1 MSNDSTP
8 LILVTGATGYI
19 GGRLAPR
26 LLEAGYRVRV
36 FVRDESRLAGRIW
49 AKNTEVATGDTLRPE
64 TLEDALR
71 GVETAFYLLHAQRSG
86 PEFRQRN
93 FKAAENFSRAAR
105 AAGVRHIVHLGALG
119 DPGKDRFGLIA
130 SHHETALLLRQSG
143 IPVTDFHAGP
153 VFGSGSVFFEMIRYT
168 TERMPVLICPRW
180 VYTPIQPIAIRD
192 LLTYLILAVGTPAA
206 RGRTIEIGG
215 PEVTTFGRMMDEYAR
230 ARELNRVRIPLPWH
244 LPNLSAHWVHWSTP
258 ITIDLARARIES
270 LRRPALVKD
279 GAAAEIFGP
288 LPQLPYRRVMNR
300 AINHMQRGDVET
312 TWTDALA
319 SSQGDLAPVTLEFQE
334 GLILEHRQRLVAA
347 SPESVFRIF
356 SSLGG
361 ENGWLYMNWAWRFR
375 AWLDRMAG
383 GVGIRR
389 GRRNPSEVRT
399 GDAIDF
405 WRVEKVE
412 PNRLLRLRAEMKLF
426 GLGWLE
432 FIAFPFETG
441 KTRLLLTAYYVPK
454 GFLGILYWR
463 LLTVMHAF
471 LFSGL
476 IRTIAWKAE
485 TGN

>member
-1 MSNDSTP
+1 MPDNRKP
-8 LILVTGATGYI
+8 LVLVTGATGYI

-26 LLEAGYRVRV
+26 LLEAGCRVRV
-36 FVRDESRLAGRIW
+36 LVRDPTRLAGRLW
-49 AKNTEVATGDTLRPE
+49 AKNVEIAGGDSLQPG

-71 GVETAFYLLHAQRSG
+71 GVQTAFYLLHAQRTGS
-86 PEFRQRN
+86 EFLRRN
-93 FKAAENFSRAAR
+93 LDSADNFSQAAR
-105 AAGVRHIVHLGALG
+105 SAGIQHIIHLGALG
-119 DPGKDRFGLIA
+119 DPGKDRDSLLL
-130 SHHETALLLRQSG
+130 SHRETARRLQKSG
-143 IPVTDFHAGP
+143 IATTDFRAGP
-153 VFGSGSVFFEMIRYT
+153 VLGSGSVIFEMVRYT

-192 LLTYLILAVGTPAA
+192 LLTYLILAVDAPAA
-206 RGRTIEIGG
+206 RDRVIEIGG
-215 PEVTTFGRMMDEYAR
+215 PVVTTFGRMMDEYAV
-230 ARELNRVRIPLPWH
+230 ARDLHRVRIALPWH
-244 LPNLSAHWVHWSTP
+244 LPHLSARWVHWSTP
-258 ITIDLARARIES
+258 ITIDLALARIEG
-270 LRRPALVKD
+270 LRRPVLVRDK
-279 GAAAEIFGP
+279 AADEIFGP
-288 LPQLPYRRVMNR
+288 LPKLKPRSVINL

-312 TWTDALA
+312 TWTDSLA

-334 GLILEHRQRLVAA
+334 GLILEHRQRMVTA
-347 SPESVFRIF
+347 SPESVFRVF

-389 GRRNPSEVRT
+389 GRRNPREVRA
-399 GDAIDF
+399 GDVIDF

-432 FIAFPFETG
+432 FIAFPFEIG
-441 KTRLLLTAYYVPK
+441 KTRLLLTAYYIPK

-463 LLTVMHAF
+463 LLKLMHAMI
-471 LFSGL
+471 FSGL